1 MHFLGAPLL
10 IRVYFQRFTGL
21 VLVAGLAWLL
31 FRLINL
37 WGERARARALEDS
50 GYSSGSLFLLGQRV
64 LKVLVV
70 VVAVLTMLSLFGF
83 DMTTVL
89 AGLGIGSIA
98 VAFAAQ
104 KTLENLIG
112 GISILGDEV
121 ISVGES
127 CIIAG
132 KEGVVEDIS
141 LRSTRLRMVDR
152 TVLSVPN
159 GQLANMNIEN
169 ISRRDKRLFQAR
181 IGLRYETS
189 PDQLRALLTEI
200 RTLLLNHPKV
210 DRQVARARFVA
221 VAESSLDIDVTA
233 LILTRDPN
241 EFLAIR
247 EELLLGIVELTGA
260 AGAEFAVRRTQ
271 AA

>member
-1 MHFLGAPLL
+1 
-10 IRVYFQRFTGL
+10 
-21 VLVAGLAWLL
+21 
-31 FRLINL
+31 
-37 WGERARARALEDS
+37 
-50 GYSSGSLFLLGQRV
+50 
-64 LKVLVV
+64 
-70 VVAVLTMLSLFGF
+70 
-83 DMTTVL
+83 
-89 AGLGIGSIA
+89 
-98 VAFAAQ
+98 
-104 KTLENLIG
+104 
-112 GISILGDEV
+112 
-121 ISVGES
+121 
-127 CIIAG
+127 
-132 KEGVVEDIS
+132 
-141 LRSTRLRMVDR
+141 MVDR

-221 VAESSLDIDVTA
+221 VAESSLDIDVHA
-233 LILTRDPN
+233 VILTRDPN

-247 EELLLGIVELTGA
+247 EELLLGIVELTSA